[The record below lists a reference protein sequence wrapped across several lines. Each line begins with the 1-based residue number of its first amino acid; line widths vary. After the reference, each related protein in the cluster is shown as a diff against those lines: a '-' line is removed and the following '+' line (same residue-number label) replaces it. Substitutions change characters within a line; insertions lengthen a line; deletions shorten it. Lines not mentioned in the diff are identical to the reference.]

1 MRSEHDSH
9 IVLAT
14 IVPLAACLV
23 FFIVW
28 QSNGG
33 GAISLPLLPIPSF
46 TLPALPTITLP
57 AIHVPMPLPVR
68 HLVRT
73 ISRNPLAIAAA
84 VLGGTI
90 AGGRYHSRVYP
101 RDLPVASHTNR
112 GVADRR
118 VLRDNGARLPRAAG
132 LQT

>member
-14 IVPLAACLV
+14 IVPLTACLV
-23 FFIVW
+23 FFMVW

-46 TLPALPTITLP
+46 TLPALPTITFP
-57 AIHVPMPLPVR
+57 RINVPMPLPVR
-68 HLVRT
+68 HLVAT

-90 AGGRYHSRVYP
+90 AGV
-101 RDLPVASHTNR
+101 V
-112 GVADRR
+112 
-118 VLRDNGARLPRAAG
+118 AAG
-132 LQT
+132 TIAEFIRAIYRSRRSPIEASPTDAS

>member
-23 FFIVW
+23 FFTVW

-57 AIHVPMPLPVR
+57 PITVPMPVSMR

-73 ISRNPLAIAAA
+73 ISRNPVTIAAA

-90 AGGRYHSRVYP
+90 AGV
-101 RDLPVASHTNR
+101 V
-112 GVADRR
+112 
-118 VLRDNGARLPRAAG
+118 AAG
-132 LQT
+132 TIAEFIRATYRSRLSPIESSPNDAG

>member
-9 IVLAT
+9 VVLAT
-14 IVPLAACLV
+14 IGPLAACLA

-46 TLPALPTITLP
+46 TLPVLPNITLP
-57 AIHVPMPLPVR
+57 RIDVPVR

-73 ISRNPLAIAAA
+73 ISRNPVAIGAS
-84 VLGGTI
+84 VLGGAVAGVVAIGTI
-90 AGGRYHSRVYP
+90 AEFILSVY
-101 RDLPVASHTNR
+101 RT
-112 GVADRR
+112 RR
-118 VLRDNGARLPRAAG
+118 KAVETSPTDA
-132 LQT
+132 

>member
-9 IVLAT
+9 IVLAAT
-14 IVPLAACLV
+14 VPLAACLV

-57 AIHVPMPLPVR
+57 PITVPMPAPMR
-68 HLVRT
+68 HLAAT
-73 ISRNPLAIAAA
+73 ISRSPVATAAA

-90 AGGRYHSRVYP
+90 AGVVVAGTIAAFIRSVY
-101 RDLPVASHTNR
+101 RT
-112 GVADRR
+112 RR
-118 VLRDNGARLPRAAG
+118 KAVETSPTDA
-132 LQT
+132 

>member
-9 IVLAT
+9 IVLAA
-14 IVPLAACLV
+14 IVPLGACLV

-46 TLPALPTITLP
+46 TLPALPTITLAP
-57 AIHVPMPLPVR
+57 ITVPMPVPMR
-68 HLVRT
+68 HLVAT
-73 ISRNPLAIAAA
+73 ISRSPVATAAA

-90 AGGRYHSRVYP
+90 AGVVVAGTIAEFIRAIYRSRRTP
-101 RDLPVASHTNR
+101 IEASPTD
-112 GVADRR
+112 AS
-118 VLRDNGARLPRAAG
+118 
-132 LQT
+132 

>member
-68 HLVRT
+68 T

-90 AGGRYHSRVYP
+90 AGVVVAGTIAEFIRAIYRSRRTP
-101 RDLPVASHTNR
+101 IEASPTD
-112 GVADRR
+112 AS
-118 VLRDNGARLPRAAG
+118 
-132 LQT
+132 